1 MKCFVL
7 ILKILFT
14 YGIYLL
20 RIWQWISLYL
30 HYLFYL
36 HDSLWNIWFS
46 FLLFW
51 FFCTTQSIVLYTSCE
66 AMRYCDRASLGLA
79 IASLS
84 VVFYFIGAIFY
95 IAQIVQLKANSHDTV
110 ILQTIFLIICLV
122 MSIVSALLIFGI
134 VEVIKFYLQT
144 FLIVRFVFIYF
155 ILL

>member
-1 MKCFVL
+1 
-7 ILKILFT
+7 
-14 YGIYLL
+14 
-20 RIWQWISLYL
+20 
-30 HYLFYL
+30 
-36 HDSLWNIWFS
+36 
-46 FLLFW
+46 
-51 FFCTTQSIVLYTSCE
+51 
-66 AMRYCDRASLGLA
+66 MRYCDRASLGLA